1 MIRSLLEAGRITG
14 THGLRGEVRAES
26 WCDTPQDM
34 CKLKRLYIGETE
46 YAVAAARV
54 QGHMVLLKLKGVD
67 TIEDAEALKGKTVK
81 AARADMKLSP
91 GSYFITDC
99 ENAAVVDADSG
110 EMIGKV
116 TNILFYPG
124 RNILEVAAADRQLLI
139 PMVSEFIKEV
149 DAENATVRVHLID
162 GM

>member
-26 WCDTPQDM
+26 WCDSPDDLR
-34 CKLKRLYIGETE
+34 KLKRLYIDGQER
-46 YAVAAARV
+46 AVASARV
-54 QGHMVLLKLKGVD
+54 QGHMVLIKFKGVD
-67 TIEDAEALKGKTVK
+67 TIEDAEALKGKIIE
-81 AARADMKLSP
+81 AAREDMKLSP
-91 GSYFITDC
+91 GSYFISDC
-99 ENAAVVDADSG
+99 ENATVIDADSG
-110 EMIGKV
+110 ETVGKV
-116 TNILFYPG
+116 TGILFYPG

-149 DAENATVRVHLID
+149 DAENAIVRVHLID